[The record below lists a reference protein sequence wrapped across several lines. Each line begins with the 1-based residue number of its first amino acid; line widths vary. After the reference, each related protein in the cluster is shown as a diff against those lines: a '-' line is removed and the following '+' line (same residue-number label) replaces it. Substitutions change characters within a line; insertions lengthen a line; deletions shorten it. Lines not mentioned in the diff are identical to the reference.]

1 MDSFEKLIV
10 DKVNQTQLPDADQ
23 AWNDFVKYRERHVAA
38 PKKTS
43 WLFSKISLGI
53 IAVLLLFMGAIGG
66 YEFAQREISST
77 PVSKSDASTNMKIA
91 DSRSA
96 EKNIAIITPK
106 TSMKNTVEEVGS
118 HQKAAHNSV
127 VVPTAFATTDKSIQE
142 ESVNIE
148 TTNSPSIAES
158 SVPGEPVINSRPTA
172 VLAIDTAAFKATA
185 TVSADEI
192 VALQNSQLSEPIQ
205 PEIVESVTPAKVEV
219 VENKKSEDKAIA
231 KVESNSGSDNTVN
244 DNSSVS
250 KSSVPPGN
258 SGYNNPN
265 SYAEKGSMRK
275 GKHFN
280 MKEYL
285 SVFNRYTDMSFY
297 SLENTNDITNEM
309 NAKFMVNP
317 ANSGIENRYSLI
329 AGAQGDFIQTSQK
342 SLDMQSREM
351 HLGTSFTLANNKVGV
366 GLAIQNVA
374 LTNLTGMN
382 IMMSSAYKI
391 SLTKNSQ
398 LRLGFGV
405 NSSILNVNEPD
416 QPATESSILS
426 FNLGA
431 RYMFKSLFAQFS
443 VNNLMPVNVRGNSV
457 SETYLP
463 ATAQMSFGGRLF
475 MSKSWAFHPQ
485 LTMMASE
492 IDNFKVGL
500 TTSFSC
506 QNKWLMGLQT
516 SDFKSIGI
524 HAGVYASK
532 HFTIIVKSDIYNCS
546 ESKSSLLESGELML
560 KLELGR
566 SKR

>member
-23 AWNDFVKYRERHVAA
+23 AWNDFVKYRDRHLAA
-38 PKKTS
+38 PEKTS

-77 PVSKSDASTNMKIA
+77 TVSNSDASTNKKIA
-91 DSRSA
+91 DSQSA
-96 EKNIAIITPK
+96 EKNIAIITPN
-106 TSMKNTVEEVGS
+106 TSMKNTVEEVGT
-118 HQKAAHNSV
+118 HPKAAHNSV
-127 VVPTAFATTDKSIQE
+127 AVPIAFATTDKSTQE

-148 TTNSPSIAES
+148 TTNFPSIVES
-158 SVPGEPVINSRPTA
+158 SVSGEPVINSRPTA
-172 VLAIDTAAFKATA
+172 VLAIDTAAFKATL
-185 TVSADEI
+185 SSEEL
-192 VALQNSQLSEPIQ
+192 VALQNSKLLEPIQ

-231 KVESNSGSDNTVN
+231 KDESGSGSDNTVN

-265 SYAEKGSMRK
+265 SYAEKGSLRK

-285 SVFNRYTDMSFY
+285 SVFKRYTDMSFY
-297 SLENTNDITNEM
+297 SLENTNDITTEM

-329 AGAQGDFIQTSQK
+329 AGAQGDFIQTPQK

-366 GLAIQNVA
+366 GLAIQNIA
-374 LTNLTGMN
+374 LTNLSGLN
-382 IMMSSAYKI
+382 IVMSSAYKI
-391 SLTKNSQ
+391 SLAKNSQ

-405 NSSILNVNEPD
+405 NSSILNVTEPD
-416 QPATESSILS
+416 KPATESSILT

-431 RYMFKSLFAQFS
+431 RYMYKTLFAQFS

-566 SKR
+566 TKR